1 MLNGTLMRA
10 FKYIFILLLIVI
22 VGGAVYFSVK
32 DGTYDITK
40 TQSIQAPPSLIF
52 DEIKD
57 FKQWNNWN
65 PWLNDKEVSS
75 TMGTQTQGVD
85 GNYSFTD
92 AHGTGKMTIIGIE
105 LNKSLTI
112 HMLYDNGM
120 TSSNSEIVMDLEQIE
135 NGTQITWNIKGEQG
149 LLDKAMSTILRTDKE
164 EIIALKYEKGLK
176 DLKEIVMESMTVQS
190 SSVDGIIE
198 TGGGYFLFMSSSS
211 KKEKLPELKN
221 QMLQTI
227 KLYMHR
233 NQIDMYGVA
242 RVIYEKKDT
251 LSNSVIFSTA
261 IPVQNRE
268 ITALES
274 TVLCSY
280 QKPGKAVKI
289 TLKGAYTNLEEAWE
303 KGEKFIAQNGLVKS
317 EEAPYEIYKTNP
329 LLTPNPANYL
339 TEIYLPIQ

>member
-1 MLNGTLMRA
+1 MLMKA

-40 TQSIQAPPSLIF
+40 TQSIEAPPSLIF

-57 FKQWNNWN
+57 FKQWINWN
-65 PWLNDKEVSS
+65 PSLNNEEVFT
-75 TMGTQTQGVD
+75 TMGAKTEGID

-92 AHGTGKMTIIGIE
+92 AQGTGKMTITGIE
-105 LNKSLTI
+105 PNKSLTI
-112 HMLYDNGM
+112 HMFYDNGI
-120 TSSNSEIVMDLEQIE
+120 TSSNSEIVMGLVQIE
-135 NGTQITWNIKGEQG
+135 NGTQITWNIKGEQN
-149 LLDKAMSTILRTDKE
+149 LLDKAMSSILRFDKE
-164 EIIALKYEKGLK
+164 EIIALNYEKALV
-176 DLKEIVMESMTVQS
+176 EIEDIVLNNMTVQS
-190 SSVDGIIE
+190 SYVDGIIE

-211 KKEKLPELKN
+211 KKENLPELKN

-227 KLYMHR
+227 RSYMRR

-242 RVIYEKKDT
+242 RVIYEKKDAI
-251 LSNSVIFSTA
+251 NSDVIFSTA
-261 IPVQNRE
+261 IPIQNKE

-274 TVLCSY
+274 NVLCSY
-280 QKPGKAVKI
+280 LKPGKAVKI
-289 TLKGAYTNLEEAWE
+289 TLKGAYNNLEEAWR
-303 KGEKFIAQNGLVKS
+303 KGEKFIAQNGLAKS

-329 LLTPNPANYL
+329 VLTPNPANYL

>member
-1 MLNGTLMRA
+1 MKA
-10 FKYIFILLLIVI
+10 FKYIFILLLIVV

-40 TQSIQAPPSLIF
+40 TQYIEAPPSLIF

-65 PWLNDKEVSS
+65 PWLNDEEVSS
-75 TMGTQTQGVD
+75 TMGIQTQGVD
-85 GNYSFTD
+85 GHYSFTD
-92 AHGTGKMTIIGIE
+92 AQGTGKMTITGIE

-112 HMLYDNGM
+112 HMFYDNGM
-120 TSSNSEIVMDLEQIE
+120 TSSNSEIVMGLEQIE

-149 LLDKAMSTILRTDKE
+149 LLDKVISTILRTDKE
-164 EIIALKYEKGLK
+164 EIIADNYEKGLVAIK
-176 DLKEIVMESMTVQS
+176 GIVLNSMTVQS
-190 SSVDGIIE
+190 SYVDGIVE

-211 KKEKLPELKN
+211 KKENLPELKS

-227 KLYMHR
+227 RSYMQH

-242 RVIYEKKDT
+242 RVIYEKKDVI
-251 LSNSVIFSTA
+251 SNNVIFSTA

-280 QKPGKAVKI
+280 QEPGKAVKI
-289 TLKGAYTNLEEAWE
+289 TLKGAYNNLEEAWR
-303 KGEKFIAQNGLVKS
+303 KGEGFIAQNGLVKS

-329 LLTPNPANYL
+329 MLTPNPANYL

>member
-1 MLNGTLMRA
+1 MKA
-10 FKYIFILLLIVI
+10 FKYIFILLLIVV

-40 TQSIQAPPSLIF
+40 TQYIEAPPSLIF

-65 PWLNDKEVSS
+65 PWLNDEEVSS
-75 TMGTQTQGVD
+75 TMGIQTQGVD
-85 GNYSFTD
+85 GHYSFTD
-92 AHGTGKMTIIGIE
+92 AQGTGKMTITGIE

-112 HMLYDNGM
+112 HMFYDNGM
-120 TSSNSEIVMDLEQIE
+120 TSSNSEIVMGLEQIE

-149 LLDKAMSTILRTDKE
+149 LLDKAISTILRTDKE
-164 EIIALKYEKGLK
+164 EIIADNYKKGLVAIK
-176 DLKEIVMESMTVQS
+176 GIVLNSMTVQS
-190 SSVDGIIE
+190 SYVDGIVE

-211 KKEKLPELKN
+211 KKENLPELKS

-227 KLYMHR
+227 RSYMQR

-242 RVIYEKKDT
+242 RVIYEKKDAI
-251 LSNSVIFSTA
+251 SNNVIFSTA

-280 QKPGKAVKI
+280 QEPGKAVKI
-289 TLKGAYTNLEEAWE
+289 TLKGAYNNLEEAWR
-303 KGEKFIAQNGLVKS
+303 KGEGFIAQNGLVKS

-329 LLTPNPANYL
+329 MLTPNPANYL